1 MGVGFFFYNCE
12 VCRFVITCKQC
23 RTLEWTIML
32 SSAHPFRSHWTF
44 PNFYY
49 RRQERVYTDRLPF
62 LLSVFNFKPKYG
74 ATKERRKIAFKH
86 FCSSSINSQ
95 GKDDEYCSS
104 MALSKIK
111 NY

>member
-1 MGVGFFFYNCE
+1 
-12 VCRFVITCKQC
+12 
-23 RTLEWTIML
+23 ML

-49 RRQERVYTDRLPF
+49 RRQVRVYTDRLPF

-104 MALSKIK
+104 MGLSKIK